1 MIPKKVVFL
10 LLLLI
15 FPLQLFRLGNEVL
28 PTWVALLGV
37 VSALGIYYFAVNRP
51 TPLAVAIAMIG
62 YDYVIFSNAQSWNPP
77 YAGEMVIGWVVAIV
91 MLILSCTTRKDV
103 SGIFDFTTRENQYY
117 YGAVLAV
124 TLIGLGLRV

>member
-77 YAGEMVIGWVVAIV
+77 
-91 MLILSCTTRKDV
+91 
-103 SGIFDFTTRENQYY
+103 
-117 YGAVLAV
+117 
-124 TLIGLGLRV
+124 